1 MLLAIDVSNSDMTF
15 GFCEDVPKFDSVYK
29 FAIYPNQTEYDYAL
43 KIKSIVDLKN
53 MQPGEI
59 GGVVISC
66 VVPEQIRP
74 VSKAVEIVIGVKPY
88 VVGAGIKTGIHLDV
102 GDPGTVAADLV
113 ASAVGAKNLY
123 PLPCVIVDMGTAT
136 AVTVVNGRGRYIG
149 GSIMP
154 GVKLALDA
162 LSKNAALLPHIEL
175 AAPQKVISGNTVDS
189 MKSGII
195 YGSAGRVDG
204 IIDKFTE
211 ELGSEATIVATGDAA
226 PAVIPYCKNK
236 ILIDETLHLK
246 GLYYIYKRNTD

>member
-1 MLLAIDVSNSDMTF
+1 M
-15 GFCEDVPKFDSVYK
+15 YK

-53 MQPGEI
+53 IQPGEI

-123 PLPCVIVDMGTAT
+123 PLPCIIVDMGTAT

>member
-53 MQPGEI
+53 IQPSEI

-102 GDPGTVAADLV
+102 
-113 ASAVGAKNLY
+113 
-123 PLPCVIVDMGTAT
+123 
-136 AVTVVNGRGRYIG
+136 
-149 GSIMP
+149 
-154 GVKLALDA
+154 
-162 LSKNAALLPHIEL
+162 
-175 AAPQKVISGNTVDS
+175 APPV
-189 MKSGII
+189 
-195 YGSAGRVDG
+195 
-204 IIDKFTE
+204 
-211 ELGSEATIVATGDAA
+211 
-226 PAVIPYCKNK
+226 
-236 ILIDETLHLK
+236 
-246 GLYYIYKRNTD
+246 